1 MTRSNIQIT
10 AIIVTILII
19 GHFFTPYVEAMDD
32 NKLPITT
39 QQITKEQIKTY
50 LKSTEFQKD
59 VQKNIED
66 ISPEIIQEY
75 RNKIAAN
82 KPVTYKALT
91 NREDAITPI
100 TTQQIIKEQIKTY
113 LKSTEFQKDVHKEV
127 QKQIPKLSVNTVTN
141 NTDWEWTPER
151 IIIVILV
158 IIILAVI
165 FCIIAMEIYEAGLI
179 GIVISAIAESCVVE
193 ESIDPCDII
202 IPPED
207 TFLEDISL
215 GFEQGYDSD

>member
-100 TTQQIIKEQIKTY
+100 TTQQITKEQIKTY